1 MTNEEALQYIHSM
14 HAIGS
19 HPGLDHTRA
28 LLAALGNPQNAYR
41 CLHVAGTN
49 GKGSFCAMSDAIL
62 RAAGYRV
69 GLYTSPYVKDF
80 TERIRVNG
88 KNIPDA
94 ALAEITGVVR
104 AAADTLGTPPSE
116 FELITAIAF
125 EYFRR
130 EQVDL
135 VVLEVGLGGR
145 LDPTNVIGQPLLSVI
160 TGIGFDHTAQLGNTL
175 QAIAAEKAGIIKPH
189 CPSLFGGGSDSA
201 GRTLATVAAA
211 VRSPFRTVD
220 RSRLR
225 VTEMTLN
232 GTVFDWGDVQ
242 GLHLSLLGDY
252 QPQNAATVL
261 TAMEILGETA
271 GMRIPLSAIR
281 AGLAG
286 VTWHARFEQ
295 LSADPVVLF
304 DGAHNP
310 QGIAAAVRSVRTYFP
325 DEKVLILSGVMSDKD
340 YDGMIEGLKPIAAQ
354 AYTVTPS
361 NPRALAATDYAEH
374 FQAHGIPAR
383 AFDSVPAA
391 LEAARSDARAHS
403 LPLICLGSLYL
414 YRDVAAELEKA
425 EQGVENRL

>member
-14 HAIGS
+14 HTLGN

-80 TERIRVNG
+80 AERIRVDG
-88 KNIPDA
+88 ENIPPRS
-94 ALAEITGVVR
+94 LTEITETVR
-104 AAADTLGTPPSE
+104 AAAEKLDTPPTE

-130 EQVDL
+130 EKVDL

-145 LDPTNVIGQPLLSVI
+145 LDPTNVIEQPLLSVI
-160 TGIGFDHTAQLGNTL
+160 TGIGFDHTALLGNTL

-220 RSRLR
+220 RSRLH
-225 VTEMTLN
+225 VQSMTLE
-232 GTVFDWGDVQ
+232 GTVFDWDDIS
-242 GLHLSLLGDY
+242 GLHLSLLGEY
-252 QPQNAATVL
+252 QPHNAATVL
-261 TAMEILGETA
+261 TAMELLREHA
-271 GMRIPLSAIR
+271 GMRIPLSAVR
-281 AGLAG
+281 EGLAS
-286 VTWHARFEQ
+286 VVWHARFER

-310 QGIAAAVRSVRTYFP
+310 QGIAAAVRSIKTYFP
-325 DEKVLILSGVMSDKD
+325 DQKVLILSGVMADKD
-340 YDGMIEGLKPIAAQ
+340 FDGMIEGLKPVTAQ
-354 AYTVTPS
+354 AYAVTPDS
-361 NPRALAATDYAEH
+361 PRALPAADYASH
-374 FQAHGIPAR
+374 FQAHGIPAQ
-383 AFDSVPAA
+383 AFDSIPAA
-391 LEAARSDARAHS
+391 LDAAVSAAAERR

-414 YRDVAAELEKA
+414 YHDVAVRPWGAA
-425 EQGVENRL
+425 PNPA